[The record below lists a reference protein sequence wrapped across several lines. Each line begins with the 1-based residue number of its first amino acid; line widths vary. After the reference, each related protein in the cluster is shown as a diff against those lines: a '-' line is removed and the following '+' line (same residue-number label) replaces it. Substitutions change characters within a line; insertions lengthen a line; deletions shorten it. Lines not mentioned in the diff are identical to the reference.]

1 VNIPLSTEERARLIE
16 GLSTEA
22 RTALDDLTDALLKSL
37 HKQTAEQEPVEA
49 PIDQATIANAATA
62 DSLDMVEITALY
74 LIGRLARGRW
84 LSRLDLEGGGLDGLY
99 RLLLASLRELLP
111 YLDIAE
117 LDQIHKR
124 LVGQVQDDMRW

>member
-1 VNIPLSTEERARLIE
+1 VNKLSTEERARLIAE
-16 GLSTEA
+16 LPEA
-22 RTALDDLTDALLKSL
+22 ERGALEDLTDALLNSFTKKAS
-37 HKQTAEQEPVEA
+37 QPTPEE
-49 PIDQATIANAATA
+49 PIDPATIANAATA